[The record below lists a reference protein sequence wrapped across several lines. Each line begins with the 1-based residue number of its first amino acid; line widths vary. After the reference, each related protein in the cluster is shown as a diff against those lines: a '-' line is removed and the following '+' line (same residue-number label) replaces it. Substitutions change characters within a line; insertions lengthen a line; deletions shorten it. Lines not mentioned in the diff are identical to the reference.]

1 MTGTTPATTPG
12 PPGRDDLTARVF
24 RALYAGYDL
33 HAIGNLHV
41 AVPAGTPWYAAPSI
55 AAIARQISQH
65 HPGPLPPGNPADP
78 R

>member
-1 MTGTTPATTPG
+1 MAAA
-12 PPGRDDLTARVF
+12 PPGQPDRDDLTARVF

-33 HAIGNLHV
+33 HAIGGTHI
-41 AVPAGTPWYAAPSI
+41 AVPAGTPWYAGPSI

-65 HPGPLPPGNPADP
+65 HPGPCPLPPGTPADP